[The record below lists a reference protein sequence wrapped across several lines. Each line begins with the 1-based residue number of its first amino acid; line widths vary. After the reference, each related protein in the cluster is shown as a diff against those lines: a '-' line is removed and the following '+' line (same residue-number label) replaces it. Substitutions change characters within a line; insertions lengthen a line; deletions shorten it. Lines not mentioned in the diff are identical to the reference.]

1 MSVATEWLEQVRI
14 ASGRIEWLTREL
26 SALEDARAQCVPWR
40 TKGSG
45 VSVASGGLHSD
56 PTQSE
61 AFAREGLEE
70 RIEVTRHALDECQ
83 SIVGDCLRLLDSV
96 SRHVS
101 PRASLALEI
110 YYIDRAATWSEVA
123 REMGRARSSVGFLR
137 DQALTWLNFVG
148 IEYAI
153 DSA

>member
-14 ASGRIEWLTREL
+14 ASGRIEELTRDIV
-26 SALEDARAQCVPWR
+26 ALEYARAECVPWQP
-40 TKGSG
+40 KGSG
-45 VSVASGGLHSD
+45 ASVATGGVHSD
-56 PTQSE
+56 PTQRD
-61 AFAREGLEE
+61 ALAREGLEE
-70 RIEVTRHALDECQ
+70 RIRLARYQLDECE
-83 SIVGDCLRLLDSV
+83 SLVGDCLRLLDSV

-101 PRASLALEI
+101 QRASFVLEI
-110 YYIDRAATWSEVA
+110 YYIDRADTWSEVA
-123 REMGRARSSVGFLR
+123 REMGCARSSVGFLR

>member
-1 MSVATEWLEQVRI
+1 MSVATDWLDRVRD

-26 SALEDARAQCVPWR
+26 AALEDARAKCVPWR

-56 PTQSE
+56 PTQRD

-101 PRASLALEI
+101 QRASLALEI

-123 REMGRARSSVGFLR
+123 REMGCARSSVGFLR